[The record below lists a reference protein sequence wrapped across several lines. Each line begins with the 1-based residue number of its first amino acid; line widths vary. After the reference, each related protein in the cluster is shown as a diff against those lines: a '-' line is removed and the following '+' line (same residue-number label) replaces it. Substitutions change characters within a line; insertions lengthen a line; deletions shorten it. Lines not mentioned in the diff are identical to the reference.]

1 MTNNENGG
9 CFILTRHSNSLM
21 MASISDRPMD
31 MELVVYTYSC
41 DPIEHGDV
49 CAMNHFWSGGSWPG
63 YEHTR
68 LRYYVDDEQVGQPV
82 NVDFPIGMSD
92 TVLAFVLVLLVLVLV
107 LVLVPRFFGFLQC
120 PSCSCQI
127 VNHVMSHTDWV

>member
-9 CFILTRHSNSLM
+9 CFILTRHSNYLM
-21 MASISDRPMD
+21 MASISDRPMG

-92 TVLAFVLVLLVLVLV
+92 TVLAFVLVLFCWCWCWCWCHASSDSCNVLT
-107 LVLVPRFFGFLQC
+107 
-120 PSCSCQI
+120 CSCQI